1 MHFFSEAAIRNC
13 VQFLT
18 CRLANYQLCSFFPP
32 PPQRTFCHVVRYLVT
47 NLLIAVGMKCPVMKA
62 SNLPRKDSVELKN
75 EAMATAESSLFT
87 SLGPSPG
94 LGEDEVE
101 LDCWFNEEFK
111 FILLPVSYTVVF
123 VLGLGLNAPTLWLF
137 LFRLRPWDA
146 TATYMFHLALSDT
159 LYVLSL
165 PTLVYYYAARN
176 HWPFGTGFCKFIRF
190 LFYWNLYCSVL
201 FLTCI
206 SVHRYLGIC
215 HPLRALRWG
224 RPRFAALLCLGVWLV
239 VAGCLVPNLFFV
251 TTSTRGTTILCHDT
265 TRPEKFAHYVHF
277 SSAIMGLLFGLPCL
291 VTLVCYGLM
300 VQRLYQPLPGSAQSF
315 SRLHSLRTI
324 TVVLTVFAV
333 CFVPFHITRTIYY
346 LARRLEADCQT
357 LNIVNVAYK
366 VTRPLASANS
376 CLDPVLYLLTGDK
389 YRRQFQHLCRGGRPQ
404 SRTAASSLALVSLP
418 ENSSCRSFPDK

>member
-1 MHFFSEAAIRNC
+1 M
-13 VQFLT
+13 
-18 CRLANYQLCSFFPP
+18 
-32 PPQRTFCHVVRYLVT
+32 
-47 NLLIAVGMKCPVMKA
+47 A
-62 SNLPRKDSVELKN
+62 S
-75 EAMATAESSLFT
+75 TESSLPT
-87 SLGPSPG
+87 TLVPRSEPG
-94 LGEDEVE
+94 NSEVE
-101 LDCWFNEEFK
+101 LDCLFDEEFK

-137 LFRLRPWDA
+137 LFHLRPWDA

-176 HWPFGTGFCKFIRF
+176 HWPFGTGLCKFIRF

-224 RPRFAALLCLGVWLV
+224 RPRRAGLLCLAVWLL
-239 VAGCLVPNLFFV
+239 VASCLVPNLFFV
-251 TTSTRGTTILCHDT
+251 TTSSRGDTILCHDT
-265 TRPEKFAHYVHF
+265 TRPEEFDHYVHF
-277 SSAIMGLLFGLPCL
+277 NSAIMGLFFGVPCL

-300 VQRLYQPLPGSAQSF
+300 ARRLYRPLPGAAQPS
-315 SRLHSLRTI
+315 SRLRSLRTI
-324 TVVLTVFAV
+324 AVVLTVFAV

-346 LARRLEADCQT
+346 MARLLKADCQV
-357 LNIVNVAYK
+357 LNIVNVVYK

-389 YRRQFQHLCRGGRPQ
+389 YRRQLWQLCGGSAPRPPL
-404 SRTAASSLALVSLP
+404 AASSLALVSLREESSFRWTAIP
-418 ENSSCRSFPDK
+418 EDSGCPSQRANRL

>member
-1 MHFFSEAAIRNC
+1 MTSAPS
-13 VQFLT
+13 L
-18 CRLANYQLCSFFPP
+18 S
-32 PPQRTFCHVVRYLVT
+32 
-47 NLLIAVGMKCPVMKA
+47 
-62 SNLPRKDSVELKN
+62 LK
-75 EAMATAESSLFT
+75 
-87 SLGPSPG
+87 SLGSRPDPG
-94 LGEDEVE
+94 SNEMEV
-101 LDCWFNEEFK
+101 DCWFDEEFK

-123 VLGLGLNAPTLWLF
+123 VLGLSLNAPTLWLF
-137 LFRLRPWDA
+137 FFRLRPWDA

-165 PTLVYYYAARN
+165 PTLIYYYAARN
-176 HWPFGTGFCKFIRF
+176 HWPFGTGLCKFVRF
-190 LFYWNLYCSVL
+190 LFYWNLYCSVI

-224 RPRFAALLCLGVWLV
+224 RPRFASLLCLAVWLV

-251 TTSTRGTTILCHDT
+251 TTSTKGATILCHDT
-265 TRPEKFAHYVHF
+265 TRPEEFDHYVHF

-300 VQRLYQPLPGSAQSF
+300 ARRLFRPLPGAAQSS
-315 SRLHSLRTI
+315 SRLRSVRTI
-324 TVVLTVFAV
+324 AVVLTVFAV

-346 LARRLEADCQT
+346 MARLLEADCRM
-357 LNIVNVAYK
+357 LNIVNVVYK

-389 YRRQFQHLCRGGRPQ
+389 YRRQLQQLCCKGRLQPPI
-404 SRTAASSLALVSLP
+404 AASSLALIPTP
-418 ENSSCRSFPDK
+418 EDSNYRWGTPQDSVCPTPRAGRL

>member
-1 MHFFSEAAIRNC
+1 M
-13 VQFLT
+13 
-18 CRLANYQLCSFFPP
+18 
-32 PPQRTFCHVVRYLVT
+32 
-47 NLLIAVGMKCPVMKA
+47 A
-62 SNLPRKDSVELKN
+62 S
-75 EAMATAESSLFT
+75 TESSLLT
-87 SLGPSPG
+87 TPGPSSDPG
-94 LGEDEVE
+94 NSEVE
-101 LDCWFNEEFK
+101 LNCQFDEQFK
-111 FILLPVSYTVVF
+111 FILLPVSYAVVF

-137 LFRLRPWDA
+137 VFHLRPWDA

-165 PTLVYYYAARN
+165 PTLIYYYAAHN
-176 HWPFGTGFCKFIRF
+176 HWPFSTELCKFVRF

-224 RPRFAALLCLGVWLV
+224 HPRLASLLCLAVWLV
-239 VAGCLVPNLFFV
+239 VASCLVPNLFFV
-251 TTSTRGTTILCHDT
+251 TTSVNGDTILCHDT
-265 TRPEKFAHYVHF
+265 TRPEHFRHYVYF
-277 SSAIMGLLFGLPCL
+277 SSVIMGLFFGVPCL

-300 VQRLYQPLPGSAQSF
+300 ARRLYRPLPGASQSI
-315 SRLHSLRTI
+315 SRLRTLRTI
-324 TVVLTVFAV
+324 AVVLTVFAV

-346 LARRLEADCQT
+346 MARLVEADCWV

-389 YRRQFQHLCRGGRPQ
+389 YRRQLGKLCCGGTP
-404 SRTAASSLALVSLP
+404 RTPKASSSLALVSLR
-418 ENSSCRSFPDK
+418 EDSSCRFKNNPLSGLRAETYRADIPSMNEDVAHHQKEVQK

>member
-1 MHFFSEAAIRNC
+1 M
-13 VQFLT
+13 
-18 CRLANYQLCSFFPP
+18 
-32 PPQRTFCHVVRYLVT
+32 
-47 NLLIAVGMKCPVMKA
+47 A
-62 SNLPRKDSVELKN
+62 S
-75 EAMATAESSLFT
+75 AESSLLT
-87 SLGPSPG
+87 TLGPSPDPG
-94 LGEDEVE
+94 KSEVE

-111 FILLPVSYTVVF
+111 FILLPVSYAVVF

-137 LFRLRPWDA
+137 LFHLRPWDA

-176 HWPFGTGFCKFIRF
+176 HWPFGTGLCKFTRF

-206 SVHRYLGIC
+206 SVHRYMGIC

-224 RPRFAALLCLGVWLV
+224 RPRFAGLLCLAVWLV
-239 VAGCLVPNLFFV
+239 VASCLVPNLFFV
-251 TTSTRGTTILCHDT
+251 TTSTRGDTILCHDT
-265 TRPEKFAHYVHF
+265 TRPEDFDHYVHF
-277 SSAIMGLLFGLPCL
+277 SSVIMVLLFGVPCL

-300 VQRLYQPLPGSAQSF
+300 ARRLYRPLPGAAPPS
-315 SRLHSLRTI
+315 SRLRSLRTI
-324 TVVLTVFAV
+324 AVVLTVFAV

-346 LARRLEADCQT
+346 MARLLEADCQV
-357 LNIVNVAYK
+357 LNIVNVVYK

-389 YRRQFQHLCRGGRPQ
+389 YRRHLWQLCSGGAPQRPM
-404 SRTAASSLALVSLP
+404 AASSLALVSLRG
-418 ENSSCRSFPDK
+418 NSSCRWTDTHLGQQAATLEACNGEERG

>member
-1 MHFFSEAAIRNC
+1 
-13 VQFLT
+13 
-18 CRLANYQLCSFFPP
+18 
-32 PPQRTFCHVVRYLVT
+32 
-47 NLLIAVGMKCPVMKA
+47 
-62 SNLPRKDSVELKN
+62 
-75 EAMATAESSLFT
+75 MAGAGSSLLT
-87 SLGPSPG
+87 TLGPSPDPG
-94 LGEDEVE
+94 DSEAE
-101 LDCWFNEEFK
+101 LDCRFNEEFK
-111 FILLPVSYTVVF
+111 FILLPVSYSVVF
-123 VLGLGLNAPTLWLF
+123 LLGLGLNALTLWLF

-165 PTLVYYYAARN
+165 PTLIYYYAARN
-176 HWPFGTGFCKFIRF
+176 HWPFGTGLCKFIRF

-206 SVHRYLGIC
+206 SIHRYLGIC

-224 RPRFAALLCLGVWLV
+224 RPRFTGLLCLAVWLV

-251 TTSTRGTTILCHDT
+251 TTSTKKDTILCHDT
-265 TRPEKFAHYVHF
+265 TRPEEFDHYVHF

-300 VQRLYQPLPGSAQSF
+300 ARRLYRPLPGATQS
-315 SRLHSLRTI
+315 SSHLRSLRTI
-324 TVVLTVFAV
+324 AVVLTVFAV

-346 LARRLEADCQT
+346 MSRLLEADCRV
-357 LNIVNVAYK
+357 LNIVNVVYK

-389 YRRQFQHLCRGGRPQ
+389 YRRQLLQLCRCGGSQPP
-404 SRTAASSLALVSLP
+404 TTASSLALVSLP
-418 ENSSCRSFPDK
+418 EESSCRWTSTHQDSGFPAPGADRS

>member
-1 MHFFSEAAIRNC
+1 MNS
-13 VQFLT
+13 
-18 CRLANYQLCSFFPP
+18 
-32 PPQRTFCHVVRYLVT
+32 
-47 NLLIAVGMKCPVMKA
+47 
-62 SNLPRKDSVELKN
+62 
-75 EAMATAESSLFT
+75 AESLLLT
-87 SLGPSPG
+87 SLGPSSSSGDGEEEPG
-94 LGEDEVE
+94 CLFD
-101 LDCWFNEEFK
+101 EEFK
-111 FILLPVSYTVVF
+111 FILLPVSYAVVF
-123 VLGLGLNAPTLWLF
+123 VLGLALNAPTLWLF

-190 LFYWNLYCSVL
+190 LFYWNLYCSVI

-224 RPRFAALLCLGVWLV
+224 RPRFAGLLCLSVWLV
-239 VAGCLVPNLFFV
+239 VAGCLVPYLLFV
-251 TTSTRGTTILCHDT
+251 TTSTKEANILCHDT
-265 TRPEKFAHYVHF
+265 TRPEEFDHYVHF
-277 SSAIMGLLFGLPCL
+277 SSAVMGLLFGLPCL

-300 VQRLYQPLPGSAQSF
+300 ARRLYRPLPGAAQSS
-315 SRLHSLRTI
+315 SRLRSLRTI

-333 CFVPFHITRTIYY
+333 CFVPFHITRTVYY
-346 LARRLEADCQT
+346 LARLLKADCQV

-389 YRRQFQHLCRGGRPQ
+389 YRRQFQQLCCGGGPQ
-404 SRTAASSLALVSLP
+404 TRTTASSLALVTLH
-418 ENSSCRSFPDK
+418 EDSSCRWTATHPNSSYPSCRGERL